1 MEPVIKKDKQAVI
14 PSIRGSQSCQVHRD
28 TRQQW
33 MGQGNKR
40 LVGGKM
46 RRSGDSG
53 GDDHTRTR
61 PHTTPPE
68 GMVKILK
75 PGLEAWLRVLLPVYK
90 ALYHRK

>member
-1 MEPVIKKDKQAVI
+1 
-14 PSIRGSQSCQVHRD
+14 
-28 TRQQW
+28 
-33 MGQGNKR
+33 
-40 LVGGKM
+40 M
-46 RRSGDSG
+46 RHSGDSG